1 MRKADVFLVS
11 THRTTAVCQ
20 AEGGGSRTQ
29 SSAGR
34 GWGGSATCVVGS
46 TFEQLLGPLAAGG
59 GRRRGGDGGEG
70 GRGGGVGEC
79 TSGSTLVSGAKSGLD
94 GAGRER

>member
-34 GWGGSATCVVGS
+34 GWGGSATCVVGAPLS
-46 TFEQLLGPLAAGG
+46 SSRGPWLQEGG
-59 GRRRGGDGGEG
+59 GGEG
-70 GRGGGVGEC
+70 TVGRGDGRGVGEC